1 MSDRRG
7 AEARRGKARL
17 QVSARRI
24 AGEAALAL
32 GAGPEL
38 ERQAKFVLSIDGEAA
53 RGRNLP
59 DVTVYHDRASRH
71 QAVPR
76 PALIIVISLRRES
89 AADPSGSVTRD
100 SNRGPWAVCH

>member
-1 MSDRRG
+1 VLELPLREFGEGRVG
-7 AEARRGKARL
+7 ALGAP
-17 QVSARRI
+17 RRI